1 MGEADMWIMS
11 TVMKAIFGTDTR
23 CREVERQAADE
34 MLARVE
40 HKVANLDKALGERP
54 SRNIDE
60 ALRQTS
66 GSDR

>member
-1 MGEADMWIMS
+1 MGKGSIMG

-23 CREVERQAADE
+23 CREVERQASDE

-40 HKVANLDKALGERP
+40 RKVARLDRALGERP
-54 SRNIDE
+54 PRNIDE